1 MAIGSCGAVASTRC
15 HELTGKAMKFSIKSV
30 MLLTLFV
37 AMALTI
43 GLLARELHVR
53 RLQYEALRQ
62 EIAEDPKRM
71 FYAERFR
78 AKADERVARFEK
90 QRQQVIEINH
100 DLTDELERLKQKVDL
115 QEDQFAY
122 WRRREGEYDE
132 AQDTIRRMTDTI
144 DIFKKHSQEA
154 TEELA
159 QIKKSWIRAEIAV
172 KDALLRSPHNAVRD
186 DIRAIEQS
194 NSEAKP

>member
-1 MAIGSCGAVASTRC
+1 MPAASGDFFGGRSALIHYNALCYGIGSCGAVASTGC

-78 AKADERVARFEK
+78 AKA
-90 QRQQVIEINH
+90 
-100 DLTDELERLKQKVDL
+100 
-115 QEDQFAY
+115 
-122 WRRREGEYDE
+122 
-132 AQDTIRRMTDTI
+132 
-144 DIFKKHSQEA
+144 
-154 TEELA
+154 
-159 QIKKSWIRAEIAV
+159 
-172 KDALLRSPHNAVRD
+172 
-186 DIRAIEQS
+186 
-194 NSEAKP
+194 